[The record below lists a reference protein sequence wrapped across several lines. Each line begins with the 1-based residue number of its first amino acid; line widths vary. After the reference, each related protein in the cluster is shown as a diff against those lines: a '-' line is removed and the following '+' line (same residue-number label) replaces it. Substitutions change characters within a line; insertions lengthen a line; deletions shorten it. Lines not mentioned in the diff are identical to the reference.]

1 MDGRGAAGAGR
12 AGRPGRTGRAGPPP
26 PWWPEPPAP
35 AARPA
40 PPARAPDAVLPWS
53 PATDTPA
60 GAPVRRTARPRS
72 LRPGRRLPVPASPGG
87 LVALSAVAALVL
99 AVGVP
104 VAVRGFGTSEST
116 VTTPFLS
123 YVPPPGWSAAPADPD
138 AAVDAPSLTGV
149 VHGPGYA
156 CDGEQYLR
164 GFAAAALLPTDA
176 SAGPADRGERVARW
190 FAVAAYAAPDGTPP
204 EVAVA
209 PPRLVRVA
217 AAGRAG
223 RRHRHRGHGPGS
235 RPGATTVRRPAA
247 PCSCWPCRSAAE
259 PPSCSSPATPRAA
272 RRSPLRRTVDAGH
285 RDRKRGAAYGMSAP
299 VNASRSAPPGARPPT
314 RARPPSAPPSSGP

>member
-1 MDGRGAAGAGR
+1 M
-12 AGRPGRTGRAGPPP
+12 
-26 PWWPEPPAP
+26 
-35 AARPA
+35 
-40 PPARAPDAVLPWS
+40 LPWS

-60 GAPVRRTARPRS
+60 GAPTSVSGAVAAPVARPVGDGGGSRRWPAVGRRLSAWGAPVRCRARPRPS
-72 LRPGRRLPVPASPGG
+72 RPGRLPVPVSPGG

-104 VAVRGFGTSEST
+104 VVLRGFGTPDST

-123 YVPPPGWSAAPADPD
+123 YVPPPGWSASPADTD

-149 VHGPGYA
+149 AHGPGYA

-190 FAVAAYAAPDGTPP
+190 FADTAYAAPDGTPP

-209 PPRLVRVA
+209 PPRPVRVA
-217 AAGRAG
+217 
-223 RRHRHRGHGPGS
+223 GPDG
-235 RPGATTVRRPAA
+235 PVDGTVTEATVRAPGGRGDCAATGGTVLALAA
-247 PCSCWPCRSAAE
+247 PVSGGAAVLLVAGDIE
-259 PPSCSSPATPRAA
+259 GGPEQPATPDRAA
-272 RRSPLRRTVDAGH
+272 LDTVLAGV
-285 RDRKRGAAYGMSAP
+285 RLG
-299 VNASRSAPPGARPPT
+299 
-314 RARPPSAPPSSGP
+314 PS